1 MGNAKVVLPS
11 ADLDSSSKFLR
22 RVGFCTFFSFCRVH
36 SRLHGLKECGGVW
49 GCVLCVRA
57 RAHSLSLC
65 FSVSVCVSVSVSVS
79 VSSCLMEQLAVE
91 SAPVNKAKMT
101 AVARRTLNRMVQSS
115 GEGAEM
121 I

>member
-1 MGNAKVVLPS
+1 MWV
-11 ADLDSSSKFLR
+11 F
-22 RVGFCTFFSFCRVH
+22 
-36 SRLHGLKECGGVW
+36 
-49 GCVLCVRA
+49 GCVCLCASA
-57 RAHSLSLC
+57 RALFL
-65 FSVSVCVSVSVSVS
+65 SVSVCFLVCVFV
-79 VSSCLMEQLAVE
+79 LMEQLAVE

>member
-1 MGNAKVVLPS
+1 MGV
-11 ADLDSSSKFLR
+11 F
-22 RVGFCTFFSFCRVH
+22 
-36 SRLHGLKECGGVW
+36 GGV
-49 GCVLCVRA
+49 CFVCERA
-57 RAHSLSLC
+57 RTLSLC
-65 FSVSVCVSVSVSVS
+65 FSVYVCVSVSVSVS
-79 VSSCLMEQLAVE
+79 WCLMEQLAVE